1 MHLLVRIFLEQCH
14 AFLFCICDGKTLEE
28 FSNCEGHFLSIAEPT
43 KFPCAKGFN
52 VKVVLRPI
60 FQR

>member
-1 MHLLVRIFLEQCH
+1 MHLLVCIFLEQCH

-28 FSNCEGHFLSIAEPT
+28 SSNCEGRFS
-43 KFPCAKGFN
+43 AKGFN
-52 VKVVLRPI
+52 VKVVLRPV